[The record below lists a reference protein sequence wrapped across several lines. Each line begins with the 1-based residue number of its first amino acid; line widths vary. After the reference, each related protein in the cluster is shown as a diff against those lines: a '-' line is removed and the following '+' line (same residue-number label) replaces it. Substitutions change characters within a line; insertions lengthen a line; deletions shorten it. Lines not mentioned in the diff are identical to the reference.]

1 MPNPDELIAILDR
14 ILNGSRDESEIA
26 QLRQWLKVS
35 GSTLQFVSQDG
46 KLNTNIGQVQGG
58 EIHIGDR
65 IYQGA
70 DAETIKTVIQ
80 AVLQHPP
87 VQQSQLTPQEYRN
100 RQALLNKV
108 KNFWVLGVLEAS
120 LHHQVIIQLGLEDR
134 SNVLATPWNLVVE
147 TADRT
152 QTVLSQDTTVLN
164 LFDRLGTGRTLLIL
178 GEPGAGKTITLLQLA
193 RELLA
198 RAEQDMNHL
207 IPVVFNLSTWSS
219 KWHNLADWLVAELN
233 TKYQVPKAIALPWVN
248 QQQLLLLLDGL
259 DEARAQYR
267 DACVVALNQFQQAH
281 GTEMVLCSRI
291 KDYEGLSHRLT
302 LQQAIYLRSLT
313 PEQVNGYLNSLNT
326 DLTGLR
332 ELLAKDS
339 VLQELAR
346 SPLMLNIMVLAD
358 EGISPKDF
366 PQISAEAQRQRLFN
380 TYIDRML
387 RRRGLAVRYS
397 PAQTIR
403 WLSWLA
409 QQLVSSS
416 QSIFLIE
423 WLDRKWLQSSGQR
436 WLYLILSSL
445 IVGLALG
452 LMIVALTVGF
462 KQDWLTVGL
471 MFWVSYSLVNLLM
484 SWSLISV
491 ERMQP
496 SPRQILLQR
505 LVNSLWTG
513 LESGLVF
520 GTIVGV
526 MKTLQVGW
534 TMALLTGLVIGL
546 MDWSMGGVV
555 EASYLKPVEALRW
568 SWKNIRKYLMF
579 GLIGST
585 PIGLLLGLTGVL
597 GHNLIEGMLL
607 GILGGLIFGLFSG
620 LRSGVEV
627 ETRTSPNHG
636 IWQSARTSATV
647 TAILS
652 LGLSLGIYIVSP
664 WLTLSLNW
672 GLFWGLYVGLL
683 MGGVACIVHISL
695 RIVFYFHRYIPWNYA
710 RFLDYAVERIFLQK
724 VGGGYIF
731 IHRLLMEHFAAMS
744 VEKWK

>member
-1 MPNPDELIAILDR
+1 MAPPDDLSGILDR
-14 ILNGSRDESEIA
+14 IANGEETEGDR
-26 QLRQWLKVS
+26 QLLRQLLREK
-35 GSTLQFVSQDG
+35 QSQSVVQLG
-46 KLNTNIGQVQGG
+46 KYTVNLGQGR
-58 EIHIGDR
+58 EIQVGDR

-87 VQQSQLTPQEYRN
+87 VVRSQLTPQEYRN

-108 KNFWVLGVLEAS
+108 KNFWVQGVLETS
-120 LHHQVIIQLGLEDR
+120 LHHQVVIQLGLEDR

-147 TADRT
+147 TAHRT
-152 QTVLSQDTTVLN
+152 QTVLSEGTTVLD

-178 GEPGAGKTITLLQLA
+178 GEPGAGKTITLLQLT
-193 RELLA
+193 RELIA
-198 RAEQDMNHL
+198 RAEQDMEHL

-219 KWHNLADWLVAELN
+219 KWHSLADWLVAELN
-233 TKYQVPKAIALPWVN
+233 TKYQVPKAIAQPWVT

-259 DEARAQYR
+259 DEVRANYR

-281 GTEMVLCSRI
+281 GTEMVVCSRI
-291 KDYEGLSHRLT
+291 KDYERLSHRLT
-302 LQQAIYLRSLT
+302 VQRAIYLRSLT
-313 PEQVNGYLNSLNT
+313 PEQIDGYLNSLNT

-332 ELLAKDS
+332 KLLAEDT

-346 SPLMLNIMVLAD
+346 SPLMLNILILAY
-358 EGISPKDF
+358 EGIDPQDF
-366 PQISAEAQRQRLFN
+366 PQISVEAHRKRLFN

-387 RRRGLAVRYS
+387 RRRGVAVRYS

-409 QQLVSSS
+409 QQLVCSS
-416 QSIFLIE
+416 QTIFLIE
-423 WLDRKWLQSSGQR
+423 WLDRKWLQSSQQR
-436 WLYLILSSL
+436 WLYIILSSL

-471 MFWVSYSLVNLLM
+471 KFWASYSLVNILM

-505 LVNSLWTG
+505 LVNSLWPG

-520 GTIVGV
+520 GMIVGV
-526 MKTLQVGW
+526 IKTPQVGW
-534 TMALLTGLVIGL
+534 IMALLTGLVVGL
-546 MDWSMGGVV
+546 MDWSLGGVV
-555 EASYLKPVEALRW
+555 EASYLKPIEALRW
-568 SWKNIRKYLMF
+568 SWTNVRKYLMF

-585 PIGLLLGLTGVL
+585 PIGLLLGLMGVL

-607 GILGGLIFGLFSG
+607 GMLGGLIFSLFSG

-652 LGLSLGIYIVSP
+652 LGLSLGIHMLSR
-664 WLTLSLNW
+664 WLTVSLNW

-695 RIVFYFHRYIPWNYA
+695 RTVFYFHSYIPWNYA

-731 IHRLLMEHFAAMS
+731 IHRLLMEHFAAMQF
-744 VEKWK
+744 EERGK